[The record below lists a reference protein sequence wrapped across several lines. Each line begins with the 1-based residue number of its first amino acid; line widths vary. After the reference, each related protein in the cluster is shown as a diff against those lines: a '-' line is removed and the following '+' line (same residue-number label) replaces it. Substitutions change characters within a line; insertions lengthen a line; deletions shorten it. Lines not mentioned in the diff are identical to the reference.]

1 MIERIKKNLIINIAN
16 ESIDQTIQDFKSLM
30 NVLQADNIQ
39 KLNISDC
46 FNRKTVL
53 ICF

>member
-1 MIERIKKNLIINIAN
+1 MNQSIKPFM
-16 ESIDQTIQDFKSLM
+16 QDFKSLM